1 MAIKTYRVYFSG
13 KMSSRHSNYILHRML
28 GAIGFGSG
36 GGEESGTGSDKI
48 PTVRNVHRGNE
59 ETYFD
64 VDIPVDNAIGQDP
77 ESILD
82 SIIRYVRDNSVQ
94 YDDITTEPP
103 KVYQIDG

>member
-28 GAIGFGSG
+28 EAIGFS
-36 GGEESGTGSDKI
+36 GGEESGTGSDRI
-48 PTVRNVHRGNE
+48 PTVRNLHRGNE

-64 VDIPVDNAIGQDP
+64 VDIPVDNLIGQDP

-82 SIIRYVRDNSVQ
+82 SIRRYVIDNSVQ

-103 KVYQIDG
+103 KIYQIDG